1 MDIPTL
7 TPEEIAGSLQTA
19 LERMLAPVV
28 DSIGQIERLKRREYL
43 TAEEVELVYG
53 LKAVTLANKRMK
65 AQGPEYIKDGDK
77 ILYKQQ
83 AVKTYLETKTIR
95 TSSSPAV
102 EANIPRN
109 RFKK

>member
-43 TAEEVELVYG
+43 TAEEVELIYG
-53 LKAVTLANKRMK
+53 LKAVTLANKRK
-65 AQGPEYIKDGDK
+65 GRSISRTA
-77 ILYKQQ
+77 
-83 AVKTYLETKTIR
+83 TR
-95 TSSSPAV
+95 SSTSS
-102 EANIPRN
+102 RL
-109 RFKK
+109 

>member
-7 TPEEIAGSLQTA
+7 TPEEIAGNLQTA

-28 DSIGQIERLKRREYL
+28 DSIGRLERLKRREYL
-43 TAEEVELVYG
+43 TAEEVELLYG

-83 AVKTYLETKTIR
+83 AVKTYLEAKTIR
-95 TSSSPAV
+95 TRNSPAI
-102 EANIPRN
+102 EAYAKPD